1 MLRSQRFVVVE
12 VLFARI
18 VLAVAVPTSL
28 SRIML
33 GTRALVCVAKYVL
46 VMRKGFHSVFWDL
59 WQGQRL
65 GSGHI
70 SDQAA

>member
-1 MLRSQRFVVVE
+1 MVE
-12 VLFARI
+12 VLFTRI

-28 SRIML
+28 SRIIL
-33 GTRALVCVAKYVL
+33 GTRALVCVADYVL
-46 VMRKGFHSVFWDL
+46 VMRKGFHSISWDL

-65 GSGHI
+65 GGGHL

>member
-1 MLRSQRFVVVE
+1 MVE

-33 GTRALVCVAKYVL
+33 GTRALVSVANYVL
-46 VMRKGFHSVFWDL
+46 VMRKGFHSVSWEL
-59 WQGQRL
+59 LQGQRL
-65 GSGHI
+65 GGGHV
-70 SDQAA
+70 SDQVA